1 MCLSKRAINAFE
13 IAGLVA
19 LSSLITSAGL
29 SFKRFIGDRKIIR
42 AMIAEEMRE
51 AEAASCLIEN
61 QP

>member
-29 SFKRFIGDRKIIR
+29 GIISLIGDRKIIR
-42 AMIAEEMRE
+42 AMIVAEMRE
-51 AEAASCLIEN
+51 AEAGSRLIEN